1 MTRATIWKRIL
12 DGAGLAALVLG
23 ITATAP
29 AETWINVTQYP
40 LPNGDEYPGSIVE
53 GPDGALWFIVG
64 TFYVGRI
71 TTGGVII
78 QYSVRDCCGSDPGQ
92 ITPGPDGA
100 LWFTLSTGFLGA
112 GTSAIGRITTSG
124 VPTAYELPTGSTAEG
139 ITAGPDGAL
148 WFTQSPASIGRITT
162 AGVITAEYSVPA
174 GGQLLGITA
183 GPDGALWFTEYQ
195 GNQIGRITTA
205 GAITEYPV
213 PTANSE
219 PEAITP
225 GPDGAL
231 WFTEYG
237 GNKVGRITTA
247 GVITEYPVLSANS
260 ALTGIVTGPD
270 GALWFTEVYGG
281 PERNGALGR
290 ITTDGAITEY
300 PARNPGPIAAG
311 PDGALWFT
319 DYFGNKIERAPAC
332 GLGFSASFADGTLTM
347 NFNLGIAT
355 PATWYAQA
363 RTSAGDKQ
371 LWSRSI
377 PATVP
382 PGSFTLTWG
391 PGFPDEGMMTIV
403 SGLQA
408 APHQGLC
415 YETAT
420 VNTAGAWP
428 AGR

>member
-1 MTRATIWKRIL
+1 MA
-12 DGAGLAALVLG
+12 
-23 ITATAP
+23 
-29 AETWINVTQYP
+29 
-40 LPNGDEYPGSIVE
+40 
-53 GPDGALWFIVG
+53 
-64 TFYVGRI
+64 
-71 TTGGVII
+71 
-78 QYSVRDCCGSDPGQ
+78 
-92 ITPGPDGA
+92 
-100 LWFTLSTGFLGA
+100 
-112 GTSAIGRITTSG
+112 
-124 VPTAYELPTGSTAEG
+124 

-148 WFTQSPASIGRITT
+148 WFTQNPSSIGRITT
-162 AGVITAEYSVPA
+162 AGVITAEYPLPTYDPV
-174 GGQLLGITA
+174 LLGITA

-195 GNQIGRITTA
+195 TNQIGRITTA

-219 PEAITP
+219 PQSITA

-260 ALTGIVTGPD
+260 ALTGIVTGAD

-281 PERNGALGR
+281 PERNGAIGR
-290 ITTDGAITEY
+290 VTTAGVLTEY

-363 RTSAGDKQ
+363 QTSAGDKQ

-377 PATVP
+377 HATVP
-382 PGSFTLTWG
+382 PDAFTLTWG
-391 PGFPDEGMMTIV
+391 PGFPDEGMTTIV

-408 APHQGLC
+408 APHQGFC